1 MYIGYQYIVLYMDI
15 QCITMLY
22 HTIKLYKWIYHIAYH
37 HITRCWAKVISSR
50 SCLKF
55 VEKEFIHAGHTL
67 CLGCL
72 GYRKPSGAGL
82 WCVSSMWLQADTF
95 PQNDIEWIPTVS
107 AKDIRRFPQYF
118 AIRCHGPQDVPD
130 VPGIVPP
137 WVPNLHFFWIFFDQF
152 WTGNHEARRLGKK
165 TWRTNK
171 YPSRIINK

>member
-1 MYIGYQYIVLYMDI
+1 MHYNVIRI
-15 QCITMLY
+15 MLY
-22 HTIKLYKWIYHIAYH
+22 PTIKLYKWIYHIAYH
-37 HITRCWAKVISSR
+37 RITTCWTKVISSR

-82 WCVSSMWLQADTF
+82 WCINVIASWYISAESYSIRQRY
-95 PQNDIEWIPTVS
+95 PKIPKIS
-107 AKDIRRFPQYF
+107 PAYF

-165 TWRTNK
+165 TWRTHVHQ
-171 YPSRIINK
+171 STIINQ